1 MTFLPKLIKK
11 EVHLQS
17 VNGNSLN
24 VLGGVKVDFSIKSYK
39 MSHVFYVVADMN
51 RNIILGRDWLVQNG
65 VRLYYDLGCL
75 RVGNIYTNLEEDIH
89 ISSILRVSKEMII
102 KPQTS
107 NVCLAKLKKCFPLSK
122 SRLYEIS
129 PLNQGNLSNEPGLL
143 VGNAVVQIKDSN
155 NVPVHLVNTTNK
167 TFKFKR
173 GTAIGRINTVLEE
186 NLVCLEN
193 QINNV
198 QLDEEDSF
206 EINVPLEYK
215 ARIQKLINKNKEIF
229 ASKDSE
235 LGHTDTVEM
244 EIERGDHPP
253 IKLKPYRTPLHR
265 RQIVE
270 KAIDEMLQ
278 AGIIKRSKSN
288 WSSPIVVVKKKD
300 GTDRFCTDF
309 RKLNQITKSMSY
321 PLPVIDD
328 ILALLGKA
336 KFMTTLDLKSGFW
349 QVKVNDND
357 KEKTAFVCHKGLFE
371 YNVMPFGLQNSPAVF
386 SRLMEIVLDGLPFA
400 ISYIDDILIY
410 SPTLE
415 EHMSHIQ
422 EVFDRLKIHGLKL
435 KLKKCQFLKKET
447 NYLGFKITDEGIKPE
462 TEKVDT
468 IRSLPPPVT
477 VKEVR
482 SFVGM
487 LSYYRRFVPN
497 FSTIAIPLVELTK
510 KYAKFKWTDECQ
522 KAFEYLKDSL
532 TVIPSLAYPD
542 LTKPYILYTDASDD
556 TIGAC
561 LTQPCDDGKD
571 ILYRDKNYKPI
582 YFLSHKL
589 SDTQKRWS
597 TIEKE
602 AYAINYA
609 LQKLDHYLHN
619 AEFTIKTDQK
629 PLKYILD
636 SPMQNKKIQ
645 LWALNIAS
653 YNCKIEWLAGSEN
666 TIADYLSR
674 RPKNKDDK
682 VIIDE
687 NIEVDVNDKA
697 YEISTINSN
706 EFDPKQFSACSYQ
719 ESDQLS
725 TKDLIIEGYDMKYEQ
740 SLDKEISA
748 IIDQLMGNKLTK
760 SVESKYI
767 IIEDILYYIS
777 KSDTEPVLRLYIPLQ
792 LRQEVIS
799 YYHDKDHLGVDKT
812 YDLIKIKYFWPCLY
826 KQLHEYVNSCITCQQ
841 RSMYKSRPLL
851 QETDIPPYPFAKNA
865 VDLSGPYPT
874 SLSGNKYIISFI
886 DIYSGWPEAF
896 AVPSK
901 NAENVVHLLLEEIIP
916 KHSVPLVL
924 QSDNGS
930 EVVNRLVRETLKELN
945 ISHVTT
951 SFYSPNVNG
960 KVERLHRFLHDIL
973 AKKIQDDSSTWDVC
987 LNQTLAAIRFSKNKS
1002 SGFSPFFLLY
1012 NRDPVLPIDN
1022 ILKPRRKYVGEDP
1035 HKILLEQ
1042 QHKSFVMVH
1051 KNMKKSK
1058 KKQKDQADKTRQET
1072 DFKVG
1077 DAVYYKNHLRKS
1089 KLDSKWKP
1097 FYRIIEQKSPVS
1109 FIIKNQLNGT
1119 TTKVHAQHLKPA
1131 TVEEWNIPSEN
1142 RSKRKSTYVVAPS
1155 SSDEL

>member
-1 MTFLPKLIKK
+1 
-11 EVHLQS
+11 
-17 VNGNSLN
+17 
-24 VLGGVKVDFSIKSYK
+24 
-39 MSHVFYVVADMN
+39 
-51 RNIILGRDWLVQNG
+51 
-65 VRLYYDLGCL
+65 
-75 RVGNIYTNLEEDIH
+75 
-89 ISSILRVSKEMII
+89 
-102 KPQTS
+102 
-107 NVCLAKLKKCFPLSK
+107 
-122 SRLYEIS
+122 
-129 PLNQGNLSNEPGLL
+129 
-143 VGNAVVQIKDSN
+143 
-155 NVPVHLVNTTNK
+155 
-167 TFKFKR
+167 
-173 GTAIGRINTVLEE
+173 
-186 NLVCLEN
+186 
-193 QINNV
+193 
-198 QLDEEDSF
+198 
-206 EINVPLEYK
+206 
-215 ARIQKLINKNKEIF
+215 
-229 ASKDSE
+229 
-235 LGHTDTVEM
+235 
-244 EIERGDHPP
+244 
-253 IKLKPYRTPLHR
+253 
-265 RQIVE
+265 
-270 KAIDEMLQ
+270 MLQ

-349 QVKVNDND
+349 HVKVNDNA
-357 KEKTAFVCHKGLFE
+357 KEKTTFVCHKGLFE

-542 LTKPYILYTDASDD
+542 LTKPYTLYTDASDD

-571 ILYRDKNYKPI
+571 ILYGVKDEKPI

-619 AEFTIKTDQK
+619 AEFTIKTDHK

-799 YYHDKDHLGVDKT
+799 NYHDKDHLDVDKT

-826 KQLHEYVNSCITCQQ
+826 KQLHE
-841 RSMYKSRPLL
+841 
-851 QETDIPPYPFAKNA
+851 
-865 VDLSGPYPT
+865 
-874 SLSGNKYIISFI
+874 
-886 DIYSGWPEAF
+886 
-896 AVPSK
+896 
-901 NAENVVHLLLEEIIP
+901 
-916 KHSVPLVL
+916 
-924 QSDNGS
+924 
-930 EVVNRLVRETLKELN
+930 
-945 ISHVTT
+945 
-951 SFYSPNVNG
+951 
-960 KVERLHRFLHDIL
+960 
-973 AKKIQDDSSTWDVC
+973 
-987 LNQTLAAIRFSKNKS
+987 
-1002 SGFSPFFLLY
+1002 
-1012 NRDPVLPIDN
+1012 
-1022 ILKPRRKYVGEDP
+1022 
-1035 HKILLEQ
+1035 
-1042 QHKSFVMVH
+1042 
-1051 KNMKKSK
+1051 
-1058 KKQKDQADKTRQET
+1058 
-1072 DFKVG
+1072 
-1077 DAVYYKNHLRKS
+1077 
-1089 KLDSKWKP
+1089 
-1097 FYRIIEQKSPVS
+1097 
-1109 FIIKNQLNGT
+1109 
-1119 TTKVHAQHLKPA
+1119 
-1131 TVEEWNIPSEN
+1131 
-1142 RSKRKSTYVVAPS
+1142 
-1155 SSDEL
+1155 